1 MAVAERSVNVETSS
15 GPAEIELAHTAVIV
29 VDMQN
34 DFGSP
39 GGMFALSGID
49 TTQIRAVVPTIAGV
63 LAAARRSGIQVIYLK
78 MGFQPDLSDASRPDA
93 PIWRVHKGRHVG
105 EAVTAPDGSESRVLI
120 HDTWNTEILD
130 ELRPETGDIVIK
142 KNRYSGFYETELHET
157 LQRLGITDLIVTG
170 CTTSVCVEST
180 VRDASFRDYRC
191 VLLSD
196 CTAEPIGADLARSN
210 HDASVLLIE
219 LMLGRV
225 ASSSALLAALR

>member
-1 MAVAERSVNVETSS
+1 MAVAERVVSVETSS
-15 GPAEIELAHTAVIV
+15 GPVDMNLARTAVIV

-39 GGMFALSGID
+39 GGMFELSGID
-49 TTQIRAVVPTIAGV
+49 TSEIRGVVPTIAEV
-63 LAAARRSGIQVIYLK
+63 LAAARRVGIRVIYLK
-78 MGFQPDLSDASRPDA
+78 MGFRPDLSDAGLPDA
-93 PIWRVHKGRHVG
+93 PIWLVHEGRHVG
-105 EAVTAPDGSESRVLI
+105 ETVTAPDGSSSRVLI

-130 ELRPETGDIVIK
+130 ALRPEAGDIVIK

-180 VRDASFRDYRC
+180 IRDASFRDYRC

-196 CTAEPIGADLARSN
+196 CTAEPIGHDLARSN

-225 ASSSALLAALR
+225 ASSSALVAALR

>member
-1 MAVAERSVNVETSS
+1 MAERVVSIESPS
-15 GPAEIELAHTAVIV
+15 GTFEMNLARTVVLV

-39 GGMFALSGID
+39 NGMFALSGID
-49 TTQIRAVVPTIAGV
+49 TSAIRAVVPTIAGV
-63 LAAARRSGIQVIYLK
+63 LAAARRVGVKVIYLK
-78 MGFQPDLSDASRPDA
+78 MGFRPDLSDGGLPDA

-105 EAVTAPDGSESRVLI
+105 ETVTAPDGSSSRVLI

-130 ELRPETGDIVIK
+130 ELRPEAGDIVIK
-142 KNRYSGFYETELHET
+142 KNRYSGFYETELHDT

-180 VRDASFRDYRC
+180 IRDASFRDYRC

-196 CTAEPIGADLARSN
+196 CTAEPIGHDLARSN

-225 ASSSALLAALR
+225 TSASAVVAALR

>member
-1 MAVAERSVNVETSS
+1 MAMAERVVSIESPS
-15 GPAEIELAHTAVIV
+15 GTFEMNLARTVVLV

-39 GGMFALSGID
+39 NGMFALSGID
-49 TTQIRAVVPTIAGV
+49 TSAIRAVVPTIAGV
-63 LAAARRSGIQVIYLK
+63 LAAARRVGVKVIYLK
-78 MGFQPDLSDASRPDA
+78 MGFRPDLSDGGLPDA

-105 EAVTAPDGSESRVLI
+105 ETVTAPDGSSSRVLI

-130 ELRPETGDIVIK
+130 ELRPEAGDIVIK
-142 KNRYSGFYETELHET
+142 KNRYSGFYETELHDT

-180 VRDASFRDYRC
+180 IRDASFRDYRC

-196 CTAEPIGADLARSN
+196 CTAEPIGHDLARSN

-225 ASSSALLAALR
+225 TSASAVVAALR

>member
-1 MAVAERSVNVETSS
+1 MAVAERVVSVETSS
-15 GPAEIELAHTAVIV
+15 GPVDMDLARTAVIV

-39 GGMFALSGID
+39 NGMFELSGID
-49 TTQIRAVVPTIAGV
+49 TTQIRAVVPTIAEV
-63 LAAARRSGIQVIYLK
+63 LTATRRVGITVVYLK
-78 MGFQPDLSDASRPDA
+78 MGFQPDLSDAGLPDA
-93 PIWRVHKGRHVG
+93 PIWLVHEGRHVG
-105 EAVTAPDGSESRVLI
+105 ETVTAPDGGSSRVLI
-120 HDTWNTEILD
+120 HDTWNTEIVD
-130 ELRPETGDIVIK
+130 ELRPEAGDIVIK

-180 VRDASFRDYRC
+180 IRDASFRDYRC

-225 ASSSALLAALR
+225 ASSSALVAALR

>member
-1 MAVAERSVNVETSS
+1 MAVAERIFSVETSS
-15 GPAEIELAHTAVIV
+15 GPVEMSVARTAVIV

-39 GGMFALSGID
+39 SGMFALSGID
-49 TTQIRAVVPTIAGV
+49 TSLIRAVVPTIAGV
-63 LAAARRSGIQVIYLK
+63 LAAARRVGIQVIYLK
-78 MGFQPDLSDASRPDA
+78 MGFQPDLSDAGRPDA
-93 PIWRVHKGRHVG
+93 PIWRVHVGRHVG
-105 EAVTAPDGSESRVLI
+105 EAVKAPDGSSSRVLI

-180 VRDASFRDYRC
+180 IRDASFRDYRC

-210 HDASVLLIE
+210 HDASVLLID

-225 ASSSALLAALR
+225 ASSSALVAALR

>member
-1 MAVAERSVNVETSS
+1 MAGAERIVSVETSS
-15 GPAEIELAHTAVIV
+15 GPAELDLARTAVIV

-39 GGMFALSGID
+39 NGMFELSGID

-63 LAAARRSGIQVIYLK
+63 LAAARQAGIKIIYLK

-93 PIWRVHKGRHVG
+93 PIWRVHEGRHVG
-105 EAVTAPDGSESRVLI
+105 ETVTAPDGSSSRVLI

-180 VRDASFRDYRC
+180 IRDASFRDYRC

-196 CTAEPIGADLARSN
+196 CTAEPIGHDLARSN

-225 ASSSALLAALR
+225 ASSSALVNALR

>member
-1 MAVAERSVNVETSS
+1 MAVAERSVSVETSS
-15 GPAEIELAHTAVIV
+15 GPAEMNLSHTAVIV

-49 TTQIRAVVPTIAGV
+49 TSQIRAVVPTIAGV
-63 LAAARRSGIQVIYLK
+63 LAAARRVGIKVIYLK
-78 MGFQPDLSDASRPDA
+78 MGFQPDLSDAGIPDA
-93 PIWRVHKGRHVG
+93 PLWRVHKGRHVG
-105 EAVTAPDGSESRVLI
+105 ETVTAPDGSPSRVLI

-130 ELRPETGDIVIK
+130 ELRPEPGDIVIK

-180 VRDASFRDYRC
+180 IRDASFRDYRC
-191 VLLSD
+191 LLLSD
-196 CTAEPIGADLARSN
+196 CSAEPIGADLARSN
-210 HDASVLLIE
+210 HDASVLLID

-225 ASSSALLAALR
+225 ASSSALVTALR

>member
-1 MAVAERSVNVETSS
+1 MAVAERIVSVETPS
-15 GPAEIELAHTAVIV
+15 GPFEMNLARTAMIV

-39 GGMFALSGID
+39 GGMFELSGID
-49 TTQIRAVVPTIAGV
+49 ASAIRAVVATIAEV
-63 LAAARRSGIQVIYLK
+63 LAAARRVGVKVIYLK
-78 MGFQPDLSDASRPDA
+78 MGFQPDPSDGGLPDA

-105 EAVTAPDGSESRVLI
+105 ETVTAPDGSSSRVLI

-130 ELRPETGDIVIK
+130 ELRPEAGDIVIK
-142 KNRYSGFYETELHET
+142 KNRYSGFYETDLHET

-180 VRDASFRDYRC
+180 IRDASFRDYRC

-196 CTAEPIGADLARSN
+196 CTAEPIGHDLARSN
-210 HDASVLLIE
+210 HDASILLIE

-225 ASSSALLAALR
+225 TSASAVVAALR

>member
-1 MAVAERSVNVETSS
+1 MPEAGRIISVETSS
-15 GPAEIELAHTAVIV
+15 GPVEMNLARTAVIV

-39 GGMFALSGID
+39 GGMFDLSGID
-49 TTQIRAVVPTIAGV
+49 TTQIRAVVPTVAEV
-63 LAAARRSGIQVIYLK
+63 LTAARRVGIRVIYLK
-78 MGFQPDLSDASRPDA
+78 MGFEPDLSDAGIPDA
-93 PIWRVHKGRHVG
+93 PVWRVHKGRHVG
-105 EAVTAPDGSESRVLI
+105 ETVTAPDGSSSRVLI

-130 ELRPETGDIVIK
+130 ELRPEPGDIVIK
-142 KNRYSGFYETELHET
+142 KNRYSGFYGTELHET

-180 VRDASFRDYRC
+180 IRDASFRDYRC

-196 CTAEPIGADLARSN
+196 CTAEPIGHDLARSN

-225 ASSSALLAALR
+225 TSSSVVVAALR

>member
-1 MAVAERSVNVETSS
+1 MD
-15 GPAEIELAHTAVIV
+15 LARTAVIV

-39 GGMFALSGID
+39 GGMFELSGID
-49 TTQIRAVVPTIAGV
+49 TTQIRAVVPTIAEV
-63 LAAARRSGIQVIYLK
+63 LTAARRFGITVIYLK
-78 MGFQPDLSDASRPDA
+78 MGFEPDLSDAGLPDA
-93 PIWRVHKGRHVG
+93 PIWNVHEGRHVG
-105 EAVTAPDGSESRVLI
+105 ETVTAPDGRSSRVLI

-130 ELRPETGDIVIK
+130 ELRPEAGDIVIK

-180 VRDASFRDYRC
+180 IRDASFRDYRC

-225 ASSSALLAALR
+225 ASSSALVAALR